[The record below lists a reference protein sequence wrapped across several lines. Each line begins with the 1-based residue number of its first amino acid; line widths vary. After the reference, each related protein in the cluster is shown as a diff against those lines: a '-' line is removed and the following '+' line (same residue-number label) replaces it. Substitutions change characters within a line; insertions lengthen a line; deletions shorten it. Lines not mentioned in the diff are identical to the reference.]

1 MEYDVNNR
9 LIKYNGETVKYD
21 KDGNMTYGPLNGE
34 MTDFTYDCRNR
45 LIQAGD
51 TKYEYDAE
59 NNRIAVI
66 KNAGTDDE
74 TITRYTVDSA
84 SGELTQVVKSV
95 ETDKPGNEKI
105 LYYYYADNRLV
116 AQEEYVSVDSTSV
129 SVTDASDVQSPT
141 TSKKLVAV
149 KDTYLTYHFNNVG
162 STTAVTDKDSSVV
175 FEYKYSPYGDLISGE
190 YGQVSFLYNGQYG
203 VTSDDNGLYYM
214 RARYYNVDIKRFVN
228 QDVLTG
234 SIDSSPSLNRYA
246 YVEGNPVSFL
256 DPFGLEPLVTDGMH
270 TKASILS
277 YAGGAVSLF
286 NPLAGLLIGEIA
298 IFSDIGLY
306 LNNIFTSN
314 FDTEVIQTALFSTLE
329 NLGWFTLGYISYWEI
344 PTYGAY
350 KVVVD
355 KNSIENIVVTVIKKF
370 LDKYVWGE

>member
-1 MEYDVNNR
+1 
-9 LIKYNGETVKYD
+9 
-21 KDGNMTYGPLNGE
+21 

-45 LIQAGD
+45 LIHAD
-51 TKYEYDAE
+51 NTKYEYDAD

-74 TITRYTVDSA
+74 TTTRYTVDRA

-95 ETDKPGNEKI
+95 ETDKDGTEKV
-105 LYYYYADNRLV
+105 LYYYYADNKLV
-116 AQEEYVSVDSTSV
+116 AQEQYESAESSSHDENAENDSHN
-129 SVTDASDVQSPT
+129 QLPT
-141 TSKKLVAV
+141 ILTVV

-162 STTAVTDKDSSVV
+162 STTAVTDEDSSVV
-175 FEYKYSPYGDLISGE
+175 YEYKYSPYGDLISGE

>member
-1 MEYDVNNR
+1 
-9 LIKYNGETVKYD
+9 
-21 KDGNMTYGPLNGE
+21 

-270 TKASILS
+270 TAALIVGTILGGVGVATLFLAPYASPAVAAILS
-277 YAGGAVSLF
+277 SIGFKAGIGSIAVGSFDFGVSINDVFTNASVETISSIIESAGWLTLSF
-286 NPLAGLLIGEIA
+286 IPLLQLSALQ
-298 IFSDIGLY
+298 
-306 LNNIFTSN
+306 
-314 FDTEVIQTALFSTLE
+314 EVIVNSTSVAEFITNLAKIIANFFKKE
-329 NLGWFTLGYISYWEI
+329 N
-344 PTYGAY
+344 
-350 KVVVD
+350 K
-355 KNSIENIVVTVIKKF
+355 
-370 LDKYVWGE
+370 